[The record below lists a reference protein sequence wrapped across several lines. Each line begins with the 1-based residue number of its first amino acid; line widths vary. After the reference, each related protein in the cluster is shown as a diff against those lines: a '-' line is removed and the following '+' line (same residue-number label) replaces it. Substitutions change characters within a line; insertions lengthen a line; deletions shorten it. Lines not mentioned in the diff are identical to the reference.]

1 MPPPPPMPI
10 QVLIAD
16 DSPFAAQYL
25 VALFGSDPAFRVAG
39 VAKSGNEAVNMAQGL
54 RPDIVCMDVNMPGGD
69 GYSATRAIM
78 ASTPVPVVIVSSDTD
93 QDHVTFSFK
102 ALEAGALTFVAKP
115 PGPTSPGHARAVKDF
130 LATFKAMAGV
140 KVIRR
145 THAGSPAGSLAD
157 APGYAGISATTNFG
171 PNTSRNVRIVAIAAS
186 TGGPQILQTIL
197 QNLPRLIAVPI
208 VIVQHITPGFERGLA
223 DWLGK
228 TCDLPIGIAVD
239 GEPLCAGK
247 VYIAPDG
254 LHMEVSRSLRAL
266 LVSGPPEHGV
276 KPAGSRLLRSVA
288 KGFGVDAIGVVLSG
302 MGRDGADGLKLMRNA
317 GALTIAQDADSSV
330 VHGMPGEA
338 IRLGAAC
345 HVLDPLGIARM
356 IVSET

>member
-1 MPPPPPMPI
+1 MI

-25 VALFGSDPAFRVAG
+25 GALLVSDPEFRVVG
-39 VAKSGNEAVNMAQGL
+39 VAKSGTEAVSMAQSL
-54 RPDIVCMDVNMPGGD
+54 RPDIICMDVNMPGGD
-69 GYSATRAIM
+69 GYSATRTIM
-78 ASTPVPVVIVSSDTD
+78 ANNPLPVVIVSSDTD
-93 QDHVTFSFK
+93 QGQVALSFK

-115 PGPTSPGHARAVKDF
+115 PGPTSPGYARAVRDF
-130 LATFKAMAGV
+130 IATFKAMAGV

-145 THAGSPAGSLAD
+145 S
-157 APGYAGISATTNFG
+157 SATSPNNAVIPAANFG
-171 PNTSRNVRIVAIAAS
+171 SKASRNVRIVAIAAS
-186 TGGPQILQTIL
+186 TGGPQMLQTIF
-197 QNLPRLIAVPI
+197 QNLPRLLSVP
-208 VIVQHITPGFERGLA
+208 VVVVQHITPGFERGLA

-228 TCDLPIGIAVD
+228 TCSLPISIAVD
-239 GEPLCAGK
+239 GETLYAGQ

-254 LHMEVSRSLRAL
+254 FHLEVSRALRVL
-266 LVSGPPEHGV
+266 LVSGLPEHGV

-288 KGFGVDAIGVVLSG
+288 KGFGADAIGVVLSG
-302 MGRDGADGLKLMRNA
+302 MGRDGADGLKLMRDA
-317 GALTIAQDADSSV
+317 GALTIAQTADSSV

>member
-1 MPPPPPMPI
+1 MI
-10 QVLIAD
+10 RVLIAD

-25 VALFGSDPAFRVAG
+25 GALFGSDPEFCVAG
-39 VAKSGNEAVNMAQGL
+39 VAQSGTEAISMAHSL

-69 GYSATRAIM
+69 GYAATRTIM
-78 ASTPVPVVIVSSDTD
+78 ASNPLPVVIVSSDTD
-93 QDHVTFSFK
+93 QGQVALSFK

-115 PGPTSPGHARAVKDF
+115 PGPTSPGHARAVRDF
-130 LATFKAMAGV
+130 IATFKAMAGV
-140 KVIRR
+140 RVIRR
-145 THAGSPAGSLAD
+145 TSSISAKNTIISAASPAS
-157 APGYAGISATTNFG
+157 T
-171 PNTSRNVRIVAIAAS
+171 TSRNVRIVAIAAS
-186 TGGPQILQTIL
+186 TGGPQMLQTIF
-197 QNLPRLIAVPI
+197 QNLPRLLSVP
-208 VIVQHITPGFERGLA
+208 VVVVQHITPGFERGLV

-228 TCDLPIGIAVD
+228 TCNLPVSIAVD
-239 GEPLCAGK
+239 GESLYAGQ

-254 LHMEVSRSLRAL
+254 FHLEVSRGLRVL

-288 KGFGVDAIGVVLSG
+288 KGFGTDAIGVVLSG
-302 MGRDGADGLKLMRNA
+302 MGRDGADGLKRMREA

-356 IVSET
+356 IVSETQV

>member
-1 MPPPPPMPI
+1 MI

-25 VALFGSDPAFRVAG
+25 GALLVSDPEFRVVG
-39 VAKSGNEAVNMAQGL
+39 VAKSGTEAVSMAQSL
-54 RPDIVCMDVNMPGGD
+54 RPDIICMDVNMPGGD
-69 GYSATRAIM
+69 GYSATRTIM
-78 ASTPVPVVIVSSDTD
+78 ANNPLPVVIVSSDTD
-93 QDHVTFSFK
+93 QGQVALSFK

-115 PGPTSPGHARAVKDF
+115 PGPTSPGYARAVRDF
-130 LATFKAMAGV
+130 IATFKAMAGV

-145 THAGSPAGSLAD
+145 SSAGSPNNTVTSTANFASR
-157 APGYAGISATTNFG
+157 TN
-171 PNTSRNVRIVAIAAS
+171 RNVRIVAIAAS
-186 TGGPQILQTIL
+186 TGGPQMLQTIF
-197 QNLPRLIAVPI
+197 QNLPRLLSVP
-208 VIVQHITPGFERGLA
+208 VVVVQHITPGFERGLA

-228 TCDLPIGIAVD
+228 TCNLPISIAVD
-239 GEPLCAGK
+239 GETLYAGQ

-254 LHMEVSRSLRAL
+254 FHLEVSRGLRVL
-266 LVSGPPEHGV
+266 LASGPSEHGV

-288 KGFGVDAIGVVLSG
+288 KGFGADAIGVVLSG
-302 MGRDGADGLKLMRNA
+302 MGRDGADGLKLMRDA
-317 GALTIAQDADSSV
+317 GALTIAQTADSSV

-356 IVSET
+356 IASET